1 MNSHRVPRVK
11 TKILRCFFNFVF
23 GSVVFIDETSLF
35 IPLFSFLVL
44 SKRLFV
50 VFSRFFVVK
59 TPNFHEIRELH
70 IRELRIQTRELYD
83 FHCMFRTLVIWSVFI
98 SWKAEVAVILPTFD
112 IFTVLIFLNSPKS
125 IIALFFMLAKFL
137 CWHFISFS
145 PLLNS
150 SVASYAS

>member
-83 FHCMFRTLVIWSVFI
+83 FHCMFRTLVI
-98 SWKAEVAVILPTFD
+98 
-112 IFTVLIFLNSPKS
+112 
-125 IIALFFMLAKFL
+125 
-137 CWHFISFS
+137 
-145 PLLNS
+145 
-150 SVASYAS
+150 